1 MIGDLARFGVFNLGA
16 SIVAGLLVAAAVLAV
31 SRVLGIRDARV
42 RSWLLGAA
50 LVKAT
55 LVLAGLG
62 TVFTFPSDRTD
73 AIGGGALPF
82 SVVGPFILVWAGA
95 VLVLRSRVIRSLR
108 LSGGGGPVHG
118 TPADRL
124 TVSVVRVAGVAR
136 RVERS
141 DGPCFRCAVPH
152 DLPTP
157 AARVT
162 RAGAPATID
171 PAGEPVIE
179 LPEGLLAALD
189 DDELDGVVAHEIGH
203 VVVARDRAGCAPVWA
218 RVARWTSPGAAVVG
232 ILLDREEELACDE
245 LAVRITG
252 QPIALASALLKA
264 YRRRRATA
272 PALTPVANLLGG
284 SRLLKDRVEHLASA
298 ESDRRA
304 PSLSRIAAACAVTLL
319 VSVAL

>member
-1 MIGDLARFGVFNLGA
+1 MIGDLARFAIFNLGA
-16 SIVAGLLVAAAVLAV
+16 SILAGLLVAVVVLGA

-50 LVKAT
+50 LVKST

-62 TVFTFPSDRTD
+62 TVLTFPSDRAD
-73 AIGGGALPF
+73 AIGGGALPI
-82 SVVGPFILVWAGA
+82 SVVGPLIVVWAGA
-95 VLVLRSRVIRSLR
+95 VLVLRDRVTRSLR
-108 LSGGGGPVHG
+108 LSGVSGPVHG
-118 TPADRL
+118 ASDRL
-124 TVSVVRVAGVAR
+124 TASVARLAAVAR
-136 RVERS
+136 RLERS
-141 DGPCFRCAVPH
+141 DGPCFRCTVPD

-157 AARVT
+157 AARVS

-203 VVVARDRAGCAPVWA
+203 VVVARDREGCAPVWA

-252 QPIALASALLKA
+252 QPTALASALLKA

-298 ESDRRA
+298 ESDRPA
-304 PSLSRIAAACAVTLL
+304 PSLPRVAAACAVTLL